1 MKVIILP
8 GNGCSSVMTSNWY
21 GWLHNHLINECGIEC
36 IVRDMPDP
44 LHARRSVWIPFIR
57 DTLAADENSILVGHS
72 SGAQAAL
79 RYTEL
84 YPVRGAILVSAT
96 YSDLNDPHERQSGY
110 YPSGDNTNNL
120 YDFASLRRNCLR
132 WHQFH
137 STDDCFI
144 PVEEAEQIRQGLG
157 LMSPTQYTLF
167 HDRSHFFDPPVHE
180 IVDAIKSFI

>member
-1 MKVIILP
+1 
-8 GNGCSSVMTSNWY
+8 
-21 GWLHNHLINECGIEC
+21 
-36 IVRDMPDP
+36 MPDP

-57 DTLAADENSILVGHS
+57 DILVADEESILVGHS

-84 YPVRGAILVSAT
+84 YPVRGTILVSAT

-120 YDFASLRRNCLR
+120 YDFESMRRNCPR

-144 PVEEAEQIRQGLG
+144 PVEEAELIRQGLG
-157 LMSPTQYTLF
+157 LSASHFTLF
-167 HDRSHFFDPPVHE
+167 HDRNHFFDPPVQE
-180 IVDAIKSFI
+180 IVEVIKSFT